1 MNSHRRGVA
10 LAAPLRV
17 KSAGVSGSSS
27 SIVNLAL
34 PDLAAT
40 QRLGAVLSRRL
51 AVGDVVALH
60 GDLGAGKTELARA
73 IIRAAAGDEA
83 LIVPSPTFTLAET
96 YDTPVGPIWHFD
108 LYRLDS
114 PEQVWELGFEE
125 ALSGGISLIEWPER
139 IGTLLPAKR
148 LDVTLSITQGEA
160 RAVAV
165 AAGSAWVD
173 RLAQVTHEVGHG

>member
-1 MNSHRRGVA
+1 
-10 LAAPLRV
+10 
-17 KSAGVSGSSS
+17 VSGSLRT
-27 SIVNLAL
+27 ITLAL

-40 QRLGAVLSRRL
+40 ARLGAALSRRL
-51 AVGDVVALH
+51 AMGDIVALH

-96 YDTPVGPIWHFD
+96 YDTPLGPIWHFD

-125 ALSGGISLIEWPER
+125 ALAGGVSLIEWPAR
-139 IGTLLPAKR
+139 IGALLPVER
-148 LDVTLSITQGEA
+148 LDATLTIERDAA
-160 RAVAV
+160 RA
-165 AAGSAWVD
+165 D
-173 RLAQVTHEVGHG
+173 RLAGLAREVAHV

>member
-1 MNSHRRGVA
+1 MVGLHAFRERQLTVVA
-10 LAAPLRV
+10 AVADRAMYAVVIP
-17 KSAGVSGSSS
+17 
-27 SIVNLAL
+27 L

-40 QRLGAVLSRRL
+40 TRLGAALARRL

-73 IIRAAAGDEA
+73 IIRAAADDEA
-83 LIVPSPTFTLAET
+83 LTVPSPTFTLAET
-96 YDTPVGPIWHFD
+96 YDTTLGPIWHFD

-125 ALSGGISLIEWPER
+125 ALAGGVSLIEWPER

-148 LDVTLSITQGEA
+148 LDVTLTVERDEA
-160 RAVAV
+160 RMAAL
-165 AAGSAWVD
+165 AAGASWAD
-173 RLAQVTHEVGHG
+173 RLADLSRDIAHG